1 MTRNQNLD
9 GDRGAKARAAAIEA
23 RRKQADA
30 RAADL
35 APIIAEIRATGVTSL
50 YGIARAL
57 DDRGIP
63 TATGR
68 GKWEIPQVRRVL
80 ARIKA

>member
-1 MTRNQNLD
+1 MSHNIKIG
-9 GDRGAKARAAAIEA
+9 GDRGAKGRAAASQN

-35 APIIAEIRATGVTSL
+35 APVIARLRVSGVTSL

-57 DDRGIP
+57 TALAVP
-63 TATGR
+63 TPNGR
-68 GKWEIPQVRRVL
+68 KKWQEIQVQRVL
-80 ARIKA
+80 ARLK